1 MPKII
6 ENLRAQ
12 LLSEARRQIAAQGYA
27 GTTVRSVAAACHVGV
42 GTVYNYF
49 PSKEMLVAAF
59 MYEDW
64 QQHLDAMAALPS
76 DQPEQLLRGVYDGLT
91 AFADAHRDLFADE
104 AAARTTTS
112 GFAPRHRLLREQLA
126 AFILPAL
133 AGDGA
138 PFTAAFIAEAL
149 ISWAMEGAPFDQ
161 LYPLI
166 RKIMHNR

>member
-12 LLSEARRQIAAQGYA
+12 LLKEARRQIAAQGYA
-27 GTTVRSVAAACHVGV
+27 GTTIRSVAAACGVGV

-49 PSKEMLVAAF
+49 PSKEMLVASF

-64 QQHLDAMAALPS
+64 QAQLDAMAALPA
-76 DQPEQLLRGVYDGLT
+76 DQPEALLRGVYEGVMT
-91 AFADAHRDLFADE
+91 FAGAHRDLFAD
-104 AAARTTTS
+104 AAATRTMSS
-112 GFAPRHRLLREQLA
+112 GFMPRHRLLREQLA
-126 AFILPAL
+126 AFILPVCR
-133 AGDGA
+133 GENT

-149 ISWAMEGAPFDQ
+149 IAWAMEGAAFET

-166 RKIMHNR
+166 SKIIHNT

>member
-12 LLSEARRQIAAQGYA
+12 LLAEARRQIACQGYA
-27 GTTVRSVAAACHVGV
+27 GTTIRSVASACNVGV

-64 QQHLDAMAALPS
+64 KQQLDAMAALPA
-76 DQPEQLLRGVYDGLT
+76 DQPEVLLRGIYDALCSY
-91 AFADAHRDLFADE
+91 AASHRDLFTDSG
-104 AAARTTTS
+104 AAKAMTL
-112 GFAPRHRLLREQLA
+112 GFAPRHQMLRQQLA
-126 AFILPAL
+126 AFILPSCRAEDK
-133 AGDGA
+133 A
-138 PFTAAFIAEAL
+138 FTAAFIAEAL
-149 ISWAMEGAPFDQ
+149 ISWAMEGTPFDT

-166 RKIMHNR
+166 GKIID